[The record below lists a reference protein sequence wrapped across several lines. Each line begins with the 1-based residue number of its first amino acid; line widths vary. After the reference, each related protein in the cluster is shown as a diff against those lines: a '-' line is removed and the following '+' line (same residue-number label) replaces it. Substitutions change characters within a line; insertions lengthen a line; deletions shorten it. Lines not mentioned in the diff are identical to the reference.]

1 MEDDLMLM
9 DSTELTD
16 NFLLQDEAWV
26 LATLTPEQQDQY
38 LAATESYEK
47 MRAYLLDPTA
57 PQEAKDLLDL
67 AAWK

>member
-1 MEDDLMLM
+1 MEDDLMLI
-9 DSTELTD
+9 DSTEPTD

-38 LAATESYEK
+38 LAASESYEK

>member
-9 DSTELTD
+9 DSTEPTD

-38 LAATESYEK
+38 LAASESYEK

>member
-1 MEDDLMLM
+1 MEDDLTLM
-9 DSTELTD
+9 DSTEPTD

-26 LATLTPEQQDQY
+26 LATLRPEQQDQY
-38 LAATESYEK
+38 LAASESYEK
-47 MRAYLLDPTA
+47 MRAYLLDPMA

>member
-1 MEDDLMLM
+1 MEDDLTVLA
-9 DSTELTD
+9 STEPTD
-16 NFLLQDEAWV
+16 NFLMQDEAWV

-38 LAATESYEK
+38 LAATESYEN

>member
-1 MEDDLMLM
+1 MEDDLTLM
-9 DSTELTD
+9 DSTEPTD

-38 LAATESYEK
+38 LAASESYER

>member
-38 LAATESYEK
+38 LAASESYEK

>member
-1 MEDDLMLM
+1 MEDDLTLM
-9 DSTELTD
+9 DSTEPTD
-16 NFLLQDEAWV
+16 NFLLQDEVWV

-38 LAATESYEK
+38 LAASESYEK

>member
-9 DSTELTD
+9 DSTEPTD

-26 LATLTPEQQDQY
+26 LATLTPEQQAQY
-38 LAATESYEK
+38 LAASESYEK

>member
-9 DSTELTD
+9 DSTEPTD

-26 LATLTPEQQDQY
+26 LATLTPEQQDKY

>member
-9 DSTELTD
+9 DSTEPTD
-16 NFLLQDEAWV
+16 NFLLLVEAWV
-26 LATLTPEQQDQY
+26 LVTLTPEQQDQY